1 MLLLQHQ
8 EGTAIRKL
16 VIKVK
21 NYVENHMDEFKN
33 QPLFYGI
40 GEEHLMPMFQCLGT
54 YIRTFQKDDFIIFCE
69 EPVKCVGIILDGTVQ
84 MIKEDLWGNRSTLV
98 TMGNG
103 DLFGESFTCG
113 DCLFAKVSFVAVSSV
128 KVLFLPFDKVMHSCS
143 MACVFH
149 HRLIENMVR
158 LIANKNIKLMEKL
171 DITTKRTL
179 REKIS
184 AYLSDQAQQ
193 NNSRYFIIPL
203 GRLQL
208 AEYLCVDRSAL
219 TRELNIMK
227 EEGLIDFEKNTF
239 RILRCL

>member
-1 MLLLQHQ
+1 MKDY
-8 EGTAIRKL
+8 I
-16 VIKVK
+16 
-21 NYVENHMDEFKN
+21 ENHIEELKD

-40 GEEHLMPMFQCLGT
+40 GKDQLSPMLTCLGT
-54 YIRTFQKDDFIIFCE
+54 YIRIFSKEEFIIFCE

-84 MIKEDLWGNRSTLV
+84 MVKEDIWGNRSILV
-98 TMGNG
+98 TMSNG

-113 DCLFAKVSFVAVSSV
+113 DCLCAKVSFVAVTTV

-171 DITTKRTL
+171 DITTKKTV

-184 AYLSDQAQQ
+184 VYLSDQAHQH
-193 NNSRYFIIPL
+193 NSRYFTVPL
-203 GRLQL
+203 GRVQL

-219 TRELNIMK
+219 TRELNSMK
-227 EEGLIDFEKNTF
+227 EEGMIDFEKNTF
-239 RILRCL
+239 RIWKCL